1 VFRIARRRYASPD
14 GEGARRYGGRCN
26 YIGIRAVYASQ
37 NVSLA
42 ALEVLVHIDRVEI
55 PNDYVLMGLEVRD
68 AAIPDADEAEAR
80 RVSLGKDCPVLRVA
94 SVVVPRDVNYVLYP
108 DAPGLDVT
116 VLFIEPF
123 TFDPRLFAPPNVV

>member
-1 VFRIARRRYASPD
+1 M
-14 GEGARRYGGRCN
+14 
-26 YIGIRAVYASQ
+26 
-37 NVSLA
+37 SLA